1 MSGLTDRRTAT
12 GTVLGAP
19 QRPPFERWLGLL
31 FVMLASALVP
41 WTVYLAVELPRRALS
56 RHYDLAWVGFDI
68 ALGLVLAATAWS
80 AMQRSRYLAL
90 TATAAATLL
99 VVDAW
104 FDVVTSPTGRQ
115 EAMALVLAALIE
127 LPLAAL
133 CIWWAL
139 HVQDVMAST
148 VVFWRRRAGKDG
160 STVGRDVGEQTA
172 D

>member
-1 MSGLTDRRTAT
+1 MSGLTDRRAVT
-12 GTVLGAP
+12 GTDLGAP

-31 FVMLASALVP
+31 FVLFASALVP
-41 WTVYLAVELPRRALS
+41 WTVYLAIELPRRAVS

-68 ALGLVLAATAWS
+68 ALGVVLSATAWL
-80 AMQRSRYLAL
+80 AIQRSRYLAL
-90 TATAAATLL
+90 AATAAATLL

-104 FDVVTSPTGRQ
+104 FDVVTASAGRQ
-115 EAMALVLAALIE
+115 EAMALVLAGLIE

-133 CIWWAL
+133 CVWWAL

-148 VVFWRRRAGKDG
+148 VVFWRRRAA
-160 STVGRDVGEQTA
+160 SASSAVGGHVGEETA